1 MIIDFEDVTEKVL
14 RKIRLSILKSQT
26 LRFP

>member
-14 RKIRLSILKSQT
+14 TKIRLSILKSQT